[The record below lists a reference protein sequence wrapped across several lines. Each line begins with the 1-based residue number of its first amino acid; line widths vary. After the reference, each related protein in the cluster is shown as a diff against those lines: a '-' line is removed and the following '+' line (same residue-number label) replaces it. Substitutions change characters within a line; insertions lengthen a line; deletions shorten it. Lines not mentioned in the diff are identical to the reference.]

1 MKWLIF
7 ILVILLIGLQSRVWV
22 GENSMADVVR
32 LEREIKTQQLENQR
46 LRQRND
52 ILANEVLALK
62 SGLGAV
68 EERAREDLGMIKEGE
83 TFYMVIESKD

>member
-1 MKWLIF
+1 MKWLIL
-7 ILVILLIGLQSRVWV
+7 ILVVLLVGLQSRVWM

-32 LEREIKTQQLENQR
+32 LEREIKTQQLENLR
-46 LRQRND
+46 LSQRND

>member
-1 MKWLIF
+1 MKWLIL
-7 ILVILLIGLQSRVWV
+7 ILVVLLVGLQSRVWV

-46 LRQRND
+46 LSQRND

>member
-1 MKWLIF
+1 MKWLIL
-7 ILVILLIGLQSRVWV
+7 ILVVLLVGLQSRVWV

-32 LEREIKTQQLENQR
+32 LEREIKTQQLENLR
-46 LRQRND
+46 LSQRND